1 MRLREHLFA
10 AGPPIPHLALSKN
23 RQCFVSSMCSA
34 SNFAVSVANCFACND
49 RVCISTGTIKYFGEF
64 CPICARLDCVQSGN
78 DPISAED
85 AEQSGEQEYRI
96 YAG

>member
-10 AGPPIPHLALSKN
+10 AGPPIPHLALPKN

-34 SNFAVSVANCFACND
+34 SNFAVSVANCFAC
-49 RVCISTGTIKYFGEF
+49 ISTGTKKHFVGEL
-64 CPICARLDCVQSGN
+64 CSICARLDCVQSGN

-85 AEQSGEQEYRI
+85 AEQPGEQEYRI